1 MDNLLPLLGVVA
13 VYIVLVKLVFPRL
26 GIRG

>member
-1 MDNLLPLLGVVA
+1 MDNLLPLLGAVA
-13 VYIVLVKLVFPRL
+13 AYLVLVKLVFPRL